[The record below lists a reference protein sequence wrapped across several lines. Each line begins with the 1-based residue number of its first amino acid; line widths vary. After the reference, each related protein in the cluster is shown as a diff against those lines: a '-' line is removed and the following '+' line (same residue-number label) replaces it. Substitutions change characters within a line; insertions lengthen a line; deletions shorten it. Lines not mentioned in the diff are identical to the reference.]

1 MPALRIPCS
10 LKKLR
15 KENTMNKIAV
25 FILLTLTFSACRS
38 KKIITVAPTPVV
50 LKKDSTAAIT
60 AESML
65 KSTLNQ
71 WTYFSSKVEL
81 EFTQNGNTTKA
92 SAHIRMYK
100 DSLIWISAGM
110 FGVEGYRMLINK
122 DSMVIL
128 NKLGRSY
135 QVLSNKSLAGL
146 SDAPLSVSQIQN
158 LLIGKPVFAL
168 KFYQLVFGKDSA
180 LSITYPQDKFV
191 TSHYYKKTFYTL
203 DSTSIKDKVNSHFV
217 AKYDKYSD
225 VDGINFP
232 IKNEIS
238 ANSSNNSIL
247 LKLEH
252 TDADFITE
260 LTFPFTIPASYE
272 KTK

>member
-1 MPALRIPCS
+1 
-10 LKKLR
+10 
-15 KENTMNKIAV
+15 MNKIAV
-25 FILLTLTFSACRS
+25 LILLTLTFTACRS
-38 KKIITVAPTPVV
+38 KKTVTAAPSPVV
-50 LKKDSTAAIT
+50 LKQDTAAIAT

-65 KSTLNQ
+65 SSTLNQ

-81 EFTQNGNTTKA
+81 DFTQNGNTTKA

-110 FGVEGYRMLINK
+110 FGVEGYRILINK

-158 LLIGKPVFAL
+158 LLLGKPVFAL
-168 KFYQLVFGKDSA
+168 KFYQLIFGKDSA

-191 TSHYYKKTFYTL
+191 TSHYYKKTFYTV
-203 DSTSIKDKVNSHFV
+203 DSTAIKDKANSRFV
-217 AKYDKYSD
+217 AKYNDYSL

-238 ANSSNNSIL
+238 AKSTNNDVV

-252 TDADFITE
+252 SEADFTTT

>member
-1 MPALRIPCS
+1 MV
-10 LKKLR
+10 
-15 KENTMNKIAV
+15 NTMNKIAV
-25 FILLTLTFSACRS
+25 LILLTLTYTACRS
-38 KKIITVAPTPVV
+38 KKTVTAAPSPVV
-50 LKKDSTAAIT
+50 LKQDTATVAT

-65 KSTLNQ
+65 KSTLSQ

-81 EFTQNGNTTKA
+81 DFTQNGNTTKA

-110 FGVEGYRMLINK
+110 FGVEGYRILINK

-158 LLIGKPVFAL
+158 LLLGKPVFAL

-191 TSHYYKKTFYTL
+191 TSHYYKKTFYTV
-203 DSTSIKDKVNSHFV
+203 DSTSIKDKANSHFI
-217 AKYDKYSD
+217 AKYNDYSL

-238 ANSSNNSIL
+238 ANSTNNAVV

-252 TDADFITE
+252 SEADFTTA